1 MASCRRVGDDFCTG
15 VLGRVNAQV
24 VAAVAARTAAD
35 MNFIFVVVCVLLF
48 LMQCYLCYVSLLQ
61 FQFLFNNSFEFSYD
75 NLY

>member
-48 LMQCYLCYVSLLQ
+48 LMQ
-61 FQFLFNNSFEFSYD
+61 
-75 NLY
+75 